1 MSEYTNENNIF
12 YACSLTVHYFFTVC
26 LLCKN
31 SQSAFAGCI
40 KYGSEIGVFIIESK
54 VNNADNYLSA
64 AYIEKS
70 VEKYSKMLFRLC
82 FTLLRDYDDSE
93 DAVQETFIRLMTKA
107 PRFINDEHE
116 KAWLIRV
123 STNICKNINKFN
135 LRRSSLSLEEIREI
149 GVSEEDSGV
158 FDAIMSLPSKY
169 KIVMDLHYIEG
180 YTASE
185 ISEII
190 GINADAVRKRMQTG
204 RNKLR
209 KIMESDFNDE

>member
-1 MSEYTNENNIF
+1 M
-12 YACSLTVHYFFTVC
+12 
-26 LLCKN
+26 
-31 SQSAFAGCI
+31 
-40 KYGSEIGVFIIESK
+40 FIIEDQLK
-54 VNNADNYLSA
+54 NAENYLA
-64 AYIEKS
+64 ASYIESS

-82 FTLLRDYDDSE
+82 FTLLRDYDDAE
-93 DAVQETFIRLMTKA
+93 DAVQDTFIKLMTKA
-107 PRFINDEHE
+107 PQFINEEHE

-135 LRRSSLSLEEIREI
+135 IRSNSLSLDEIREV

-185 ISEII
+185 ISEIM

-204 RNKLR
+204 RTKLR
-209 KIMESDFNDE
+209 KIMESDLND

>member
-1 MSEYTNENNIF
+1 MILISVC
-12 YACSLTVHYFFTVC
+12 ACSITIHIFFTVC
-26 LLCKN
+26 LRDNN
-31 SQSAFAGCI
+31 SHFGFLNCI
-40 KYGSEIGVFIIESK
+40 YYGSEIGVFIIEDQLK
-54 VNNADNYLSA
+54 NAENYLA
-64 AYIEKS
+64 ASYIESS

-82 FTLLRDYDDSE
+82 FTLLRDYDDAE
-93 DAVQETFIRLMTKA
+93 DAVQDTFIKLMTKA
-107 PRFINDEHE
+107 PQFINEEHE

-135 LRRSSLSLEEIREI
+135 IRSNSLSLDEIREV

-185 ISEII
+185 ISEIM

-204 RNKLR
+204 RTKLR
-209 KIMESDFNDE
+209 KIMESDLND